1 MPLSNSFV
9 KRVGKEDRYRKG
21 WHPLIIGGLTILL
34 FIFRAYQISD
44 TPFLLLYHCSL
55 NLDSLHQLRHF
66 VHENLFS
73 TPKSEIFGIKI
84 SFLLQNLR
92 FSALKSFFCMKIRE
106 SVHQKL
112 FCYSKSEILCI
123 KIFFL
128 HENLRFCASKSFF
141 CMKIRD
147 SVHQNLFSA
156 RKSEILCIKIFFL
169 HENPRFCAS
178 KSFFCTKIRDFRY
191 QNLFCLP
198 NCGMERD
205 TKRKRR
211 MYHQE
216 S

>member
-1 MPLSNSFV
+1 MAPIDHRRIDDSFIYFQGVSNFWYALSSF
-9 KRVGKEDRYRKG
+9 
-21 WHPLIIGGLTILL
+21 ISL
-34 FIFRAYQISD
+34 FAQPWFSHRLQ
-44 TPFLLLYHCSL
+44 
-55 NLDSLHQLRHF
+55 HF

-84 SFLLQNLR
+84 
-92 FSALKSFFCMKIRE
+92 
-106 SVHQKL
+106 
-112 FCYSKSEILCI
+112 
-123 KIFFL
+123 FFL
-128 HENLRFCASKSFF
+128 HENPRFCASKSFF
-141 CMKIRD
+141 CSKIRD

-169 HENPRFCAS
+169 HENLRFCAW
-178 KSFFCTKIRDFRY
+178 KTFLLLKIRDFRY

-216 S
+216 LWYILLFLIRFTFHPRERNATPIRF